1 MTAVDRTAAEA
12 QVRALLEAGERQ
24 RAATVAIEL
33 YGGELAS
40 FLHAVARDDDL
51 AAEAYAV
58 ACEDLWKGLPGFRW
72 GSSLRT
78 WMYAIARN
86 ALYRLRRA
94 PRRRERGHVP
104 LDLAPQVF
112 ERAEQIRT
120 GTVEFLRTEVKDE
133 VRRLRDALDPDDH
146 ELLILR
152 VDRKLSWREIAQAMP
167 GEADESVDRRAAVLR
182 KRFERAKTLLRTL
195 AAQRGILGPE

>member
-167 GEADESVDRRAAVLR
+167 GEADE
-182 KRFERAKTLLRTL
+182 
-195 AAQRGILGPE
+195 